1 MAASATM
8 LCDRGLAYAAGG
20 ADQIAARPRLVLS
33 TCILASSLAFVDGS
47 VINVGLP
54 AIARSFVA
62 SAAELQWAINAYLL
76 PLSALLLLGGA
87 LGDRFGLRRMLVTGI
102 GLFVA
107 GSIGCAAAPGLS
119 SLLAARAMQGV
130 GAAMLLPSSLA
141 ILGASF
147 RGEARGRAVG
157 IWAAASAMAGA
168 IGPALGGWLIDTVG
182 WRAIF
187 LINLPLGSAALA
199 LAFIALRKDMTTGTT
214 RAPLDVLGAI
224 LATAALGG
232 IVWGLTLGSGPR
244 GWTVSAIGSVLAGT
258 VLLIAFVAVEI
269 ARGDLAM
276 TPPALFGS
284 RTPIGLNSMTILLYG
299 ALGAFLVLLPYLLIE
314 AGRYQAKFAG
324 AALLPFPVVMAL
336 ASPLMGRL
344 AARFGSRGLLTAGPI
359 VVAAG
364 FLLTLRLDERADYW
378 AQVLPCVL
386 VMSIGM
392 AAAAAPLT
400 TAILSSVSEQYIAS
414 ASGLNSALARAG
426 GLVATALIGAVLASH
441 GVLLITRFHQSM
453 LVAAVVASLAGVCAS
468 WALNLPRERSTN
480 DNESS

>member
-1 MAASATM
+1 MTASTTIP
-8 LCDRGLAYAAGG
+8 CDRGLAYAAGD
-20 ADQIAARPRLVLS
+20 ADRIAARPRLVLT

-54 AIARSFVA
+54 AIARSFAA

-87 LGDRFGLRRMLVTGI
+87 LGDRFGLRRMLVAGI

-107 GSIGCAAAPGLS
+107 GSIGCAAALGLS
-119 SLLAARAMQGV
+119 SLLAARAVQGV

-147 RGEARGRAVG
+147 RGEARGHAVG
-157 IWAAASAMAGA
+157 TWAAASAMAGA

-187 LINLPLGSAALA
+187 LINLPLGGAALA
-199 LAFIALRKDMTTGTT
+199 LAFVALRKDTTGMT
-214 RAPLDVLGAI
+214 RAPLDVLGAV

-244 GWTVSAIGSVLAGT
+244 GWSTPAIGSVVAGT
-258 VLLIAFVAVEI
+258 VFLVAFVAVEI
-269 ARGDLAM
+269 TKGDLAM

-284 RTPIGLNSMTILLYG
+284 RTLIGLNLMTILLYG

-314 AGRYQAKFAG
+314 AGRYQAKSAG

-336 ASPLMGRL
+336 GSPLMGRL
-344 AARFGSRGLLTAGPI
+344 AGRFGSRGLLTAGPI

-364 FLLTLRLDERADYW
+364 FLLALRLDERVDYW
-378 AQVLPCVL
+378 AQVLPCIL
-386 VMSIGM
+386 LMSIGM
-392 AAAAAPLT
+392 AGAAAPLT

-414 ASGLNSALARAG
+414 ASGLNSAVARAG
-426 GLVATALIGAVLASH
+426 GLVATALIGGVLAAH
-441 GVLLITRFHQSM
+441 GVLLIARFHQSM
-453 LVAAVVASLAGVCAS
+453 LMAAAGALLAGLCAF
-468 WALNLPRERSTN
+468 WALSPRQEAPDQRL
-480 DNESS
+480 

>member
-1 MAASATM
+1 MTASTTIH
-8 LCDRGLAYAAGG
+8 CDRGLAYATGD
-20 ADQIAARPRLVLS
+20 ADQVAARPRLVLT

-54 AIARSFVA
+54 AIAQSFA
-62 SAAELQWAINAYLL
+62 AGAAELQWAINAYLL

-87 LGDRFGLRRMLVTGI
+87 LGDRFGLRRLLVTGI

-107 GSIGCAAAPGLS
+107 GSIGCAAALGLS
-119 SLLAARAMQGV
+119 SLLAARALQGV

-147 RGEARGRAVG
+147 RGEARGHAVG
-157 IWAAASAMAGA
+157 TWAAASAMAGA

-199 LAFIALRKDMTTGTT
+199 LAFVALRKDITASNA
-214 RAPLDVLGAI
+214 RAPLDVLGAA

-232 IVWGLTLGSGPR
+232 LVWGLTLGSGPR
-244 GWTVSAIGSVLAGT
+244 GWTMAAIGSVLAGT
-258 VLLIAFVAVEI
+258 VFLVAFVAVEI
-269 ARGDLAM
+269 AKGDLAM

-284 RTPIGLNSMTILLYG
+284 RTLFGLNLMTILLYG

-314 AGRYQAKFAG
+314 AGRYQAGSAG

-344 AARFGSRGLLTAGPI
+344 AGRFGSRGLLTAGPI
-359 VVAAG
+359 VTAAG
-364 FLLTLRLDERADYW
+364 FILALRLDEQADYW
-378 AQVLPCVL
+378 TQVLPCIL
-386 VMSIGM
+386 LMSIGM

-400 TAILSSVSEQYIAS
+400 TAILSSVNERYIGS

-426 GLVATALIGAVLASH
+426 GLVATALIGGVLAAH
-441 GVLLITRFHQSM
+441 GAMLIARFHQSM
-453 LVAAVVASLAGVCAS
+453 LVAAAVALLAGLCAF
-468 WALNLPRERSTN
+468 WALSPRREAPDHRH
-480 DNESS
+480 

>member
-8 LCDRGLAYAAGG
+8 LCDRGLAYATGD
-20 ADQIAARPRLVLS
+20 ADQVAARPRLVLA

-54 AIARSFVA
+54 AIARSFGA

-87 LGDRFGLRRMLVTGI
+87 LGDRYGLRHMLMAGI

-147 RGEARGRAVG
+147 RGEARGHAVG
-157 IWAAASAMAGA
+157 TWAAASAMAGA

-187 LINLPLGSAALA
+187 LINLPLGSAALV
-199 LAFIALRKDMTTGTT
+199 LAFVALRKDITTSIT
-214 RAPLDVLGAI
+214 RAPLDVLGAV

-232 IVWGLTLGSGPR
+232 MVWGLTLGSGPR
-244 GWTVSAIGSVLAGT
+244 GWTMPAIGSVLAGT
-258 VLLIAFVAVEI
+258 VFLVAFVGVEI

-284 RTPIGLNSMTILLYG
+284 RALIGLNLMTMLLYG

-314 AGRYQAKFAG
+314 AGRYQATGAG
-324 AALLPFPVVMAL
+324 AALLPLPIVMTV

-359 VVAAG
+359 IVAAG
-364 FLLTLRLDERADYW
+364 FVLALRLDERADYW
-378 AQVLPCVL
+378 TAVLPCILL
-386 VMSIGM
+386 VSVGM
-392 AAAAAPLT
+392 AGAAAPLT
-400 TAILSSVSEQYIAS
+400 TAILSSVNEQYIGS
-414 ASGLNSALARAG
+414 ASGLNSALARTG
-426 GLVATALIGAVLASH
+426 GLVATALIGGVLAAH
-441 GVLLITRFHQSM
+441 GVELITRFHQSM
-453 LVAAVVASLAGVCAS
+453 LMAAVVASLAGVCAF
-468 WALNLPRERSTN
+468 WALSPQRERSHQ
-480 DNESS
+480 SH

>member
-1 MAASATM
+1 MATSATI
-8 LCDRGLAYAAGG
+8 LCDRGLAYAAGDT
-20 ADQIAARPRLVLS
+20 DQIAARPRLVLI

-54 AIARSFVA
+54 AIARSFKA

-141 ILGASF
+141 ILGAVF

-157 IWAAASAMAGA
+157 TWAAASAMAGA

-187 LINLPLGSAALA
+187 LINLPLGSAALV
-199 LAFIALRKDMTTGTT
+199 LAFFALRKGTSSIT
-214 RAPLDVLGAI
+214 RAPLDVLGAV

-232 IVWGLTLGSGPR
+232 MVWGLTLGSGPR
-244 GWTVSAIGSVLAGT
+244 GWSMPAIGSVVAGT
-258 VLLIAFVAVEI
+258 ILLVAFVAVEI

-284 RTPIGLNSMTILLYG
+284 RTLIGLNLMTMLLYG

-314 AGRYQAKFAG
+314 AGRYPATAAG
-324 AALLPFPVVMAL
+324 AALLPLPVVMTL
-336 ASPLMGRL
+336 ASPLIGQL
-344 AARFGSRGLLTAGPI
+344 GARFGSRGLLTAGPI

-364 FLLTLRLDERADYW
+364 FVLALRLDQGAAYW
-378 AQVLPCVL
+378 TEVLPCILL
-386 VMSIGM
+386 VSIGM
-392 AAAAAPLT
+392 AGAAAPLT
-400 TAILSSVSEQYIAS
+400 TAILSSVSEQYIGS
-414 ASGLNSALARAG
+414 ASGLNSAVARAG
-426 GLVATALIGAVLASH
+426 GLVATALIGAVLAAH
-441 GVLLITRFHQSM
+441 GALLIARFHQSM
-453 LVAAVVASLAGVCAS
+453 LTAASVALLAGVCAF
-468 WALNLPRERSTN
+468 WALSPQPEPS
-480 DNESS
+480 DKGH

>member
-1 MAASATM
+1 MAASTTT
-8 LCDRGLAYAAGG
+8 LCDRGLAYAAGE
-20 ADQIAARPRLVLS
+20 ADQIAARPRLVLATS
-33 TCILASSLAFVDGS
+33 ILASSLAFVDGS

-54 AIARSFVA
+54 AIARSFA
-62 SAAELQWAINAYLL
+62 AGAAELQWTINAYLL

-87 LGDRFGLRRMLVTGI
+87 LGDRYGLRRMLAAGV

-199 LAFIALRKDMTTGTT
+199 LAVVALRKDISTSIT

-244 GWTVSAIGSVLAGT
+244 GWTIPAIGTVFAGT
-258 VLLIAFVAVEI
+258 VLLVAFVAVE
-269 ARGDLAM
+269 AAKGDLAM

-284 RTPIGLNSMTILLYG
+284 RTLIGLNLMTMLLYG

-314 AGRYQAKFAG
+314 AGGYQATAAG
-324 AALLPFPVVMAL
+324 AALLPLPVVMTV

-359 VVAAG
+359 IVAVG
-364 FLLTLRLDERADYW
+364 FVLALRLDERADYW
-378 AQVLPCVL
+378 TTVLPCILL
-386 VMSIGM
+386 VSIGM
-392 AAAAAPLT
+392 AGAAAPLT
-400 TAILSSVSEQYIAS
+400 TAILSSVNEQYIGS
-414 ASGLNSALARAG
+414 ASGLNSALARTG
-426 GLVATALIGAVLASH
+426 GLVATALIGGVLAAH
-441 GVLLITRFHQSM
+441 GIELITRFHQSM
-453 LVAAVVASLAGVCAS
+453 LMAAVVTSFAGVCAF
-468 WALNLPRERSTN
+468 WALSPPRERSRQ
-480 DNESS
+480 